1 MKTEMPSGLLWDIL
15 NVIKKKKIHE
25 TNSRINTFV
34 AFNKIQICYS
44 TRKQLRLL
52 QYFEDVVVN
61 FERVVE
67 VHDESFI
74 YALVNKVKMLKH

>member
-1 MKTEMPSGLLWDIL
+1 MPSGLFWDIL
-15 NVIKKKKIHE
+15 NVVKKNHE

-34 AFNKIQICYS
+34 AFNKIQMCYS

-52 QYFEDVVVN
+52 QHFEDVVVN

-67 VHDESFI
+67 VNNDESFI
-74 YALVNKVKMLKH
+74 YALVNKVKMLKY

>member
-1 MKTEMPSGLLWDIL
+1 M
-15 NVIKKKKIHE
+15 
-25 TNSRINTFV
+25 
-34 AFNKIQICYS
+34 CYS

-67 VHDESFI
+67 VNNDESFI
-74 YALVNKVKMLKH
+74 YTLVNKVKMLKH